1 MLYFND
7 AQKID
12 IYPFNYN
19 RQQSSQSACSC
30 Q

>member
-19 RQQSSQSACSC
+19 R
-30 Q
+30 

>member
-1 MLYFND
+1 MLHFND

-19 RQQSSQSACSC
+19 R
-30 Q
+30 